1 MPDLIL
7 DDFKSDLNRLKKLLS
22 FMELVRSFTAL
33 QAPDVAGDDF
43 AERSK
48 ALHALSKDC
57 HGDFLILSGAIVLY
71 LGGRFEYFV
80 RERFEDACDDIAGK
94 CVKFSNMPKP
104 MQENLIKLTA
114 EVMLSPRKYGHGE
127 KGVESFVKNLAAN
140 MCADN
145 GLADVN
151 RKCLS
156 ITMDN
161 MRPDL
166 VRDLFKRIGL
176 DDIWKL
182 VGEQAAV
189 KAHFAI
195 AQSDAATSKT
205 KEYLN
210 EVMDIRNAIA
220 HPSANV
226 QWPDVSKVSDII
238 KFFEVIAPVLC
249 DVISVHESVQTDHK
263 IIAAGAKV
271 DQGAIQQTPA
281 ALENPLAADLLAAPQ
296 THLTGDASS
305 QQPAVEQIAVEQQK
319 TAANSA
325 QQPGA

>member
-7 DDFKSDLNRLKKLLS
+7 EDFKKDLNRLKKLLNFIDS
-22 FMELVRSFTAL
+22 VRAFSAR
-33 QAPDVAGDDF
+33 QAPQVAGDDF
-43 AERSK
+43 AEHSK
-48 ALHALSKDC
+48 ALHTLSKEC

-80 RERFEDACDDIAGK
+80 RERFEEGCDNIAGK

-140 MCADN
+140 MGADQ
-145 GLADVN
+145 GLTDVN
-151 RKCLS
+151 RRCLS
-156 ITMDN
+156 ITTDN

-176 DDIWKL
+176 DDIWKS

-189 KAHFAI
+189 KAHFAL
-195 AQSDAATSKT
+195 AQSDAATART

-210 EVMDIRNAIA
+210 EIMDTRNQIA

-226 QWPDVSKVSDII
+226 QWPDISKVSKFIT
-238 KFFEVIAPVLC
+238 FFELIAPVLS
-249 DVISVHESVQTDHK
+249 DVVSVHESVQTDHK
-263 IIAAGAKV
+263 AA
-271 DQGAIQQTPA
+271 A
-281 ALENPLAADLLAAPQ
+281 AQ
-296 THLTGDASS
+296 ASGPPDS
-305 QQPAVEQIAVEQQK
+305 G
-319 TAANSA
+319 S
-325 QQPGA
+325 

>member
-1 MPDLIL
+1 
-7 DDFKSDLNRLKKLLS
+7 
-22 FMELVRSFTAL
+22 
-33 QAPDVAGDDF
+33 
-43 AERSK
+43 
-48 ALHALSKDC
+48 
-57 HGDFLILSGAIVLY
+57 
-71 LGGRFEYFV
+71 
-80 RERFEDACDDIAGK
+80 
-94 CVKFSNMPKP
+94 

-140 MCADN
+140 MKADN
-145 GLADVN
+145 GLADIN

-176 DDIWKL
+176 DDIWKS

-195 AQSDAATSKT
+195 AQSDAASSKT
-205 KEYLN
+205 REYLN

-226 QWPDVSKVSDII
+226 QWPDVSKVSDFI

-263 IIAAGAKV
+263 ANAAAE
-271 DQGAIQQTPA
+271 AAAAQTAQSAPPA
-281 ALENPLAADLLAAPQ
+281 PAAPQ
-296 THLTGDASS
+296 LP
-305 QQPAVEQIAVEQQK
+305 PAPVTNPPA
-319 TAANSA
+319 
-325 QQPGA
+325 